1 MAPGP
6 RTELVGKRFVCVG
19 DSGRELD
26 VSRIHEWHWRAGV
39 IRALSYREPSNREL
53 SVYVEFDDLEWEK
66 REWVKVYEDFKI
78 FLVEHQLVW
87 AKRKNP
93 NQTQGSK
100 SKQIQWPALTFKSVV
115 GKAVLHLLIAIEFFV
130 DKQLNFIP
138 GDSAFQLYQD
148 DVDSLSPVL
157 RDNPPLHEEV
167 KAWVKEQKVQEIF
180 MQGPYSLNGY
190 RVRVYRQDSA
200 TQWFTGIIT
209 YHDLLSRT
217 MIVMN
222 DQVLEPQNVDPSMV
236 QMTFLDDVVHSLL
249 KGENIGITSRRR
261 SRSNQNN
268 PAIHGHYT
276 RAQANSPR
284 PVMNS
289 QTTSGKQNQHH
300 QRIIHSNKRKE
311 SDSSVPDEDKIK
323 EDKCE
328 NPLKEESS
336 KNKIK
341 QSVNK
346 RRKQEEVEKLVTLER
361 LKAVS
366 NSDTESSESENS
378 SNKVILDSSSEKSS
392 EGELKNKIASDNTK
406 DEAKSQDDTGTGE
419 QMEIDSS
426 SPCDEKQEVKND
438 NGIQKPEHFDVHID
452 PPRAEFGQQQSIK
465 SKEIS
470 QGCIVKVKTTSE
482 SLSLESLPATTQK
495 PSVQNS
501 VSDISNRTL
510 PDNLLNKN
518 ANIHSPGLTSRNLEM
533 NISTAVHLIV
543 NQRASDIQKSEAE
556 LHLNKSIINEDKSRA
571 NEFLTVMEANNR
583 SEKEKS
589 ASSLGQ
595 EPSVPNKNSK
605 PNKTN
610 TSPDALKP
618 KITYPCSPAACIT
631 KPTSRC
637 KNDSRSSLQHLG
649 PRTVMETTKSPL
661 IVDKNE
667 RFTVYRD
674 PALVGPDTG
683 AKSLSPYLHPHL
695 HPLHTSSHSSSLT
708 TNSSHPALRA
718 ASHHVSGAPRTSVS
732 SSAHILSSG
741 SPHSVHST
749 HHLPTVLPGVPPGP
763 LVCGHLDSVHVRNL
777 NPLTLAHHQ
786 QFLQQQ
792 SSQLLGQTHPPAYNQ
807 LGLYPIIWQYPN
819 GTHLSPGLSMTSSKW
834 VHPENSLSAEA
845 SLRRNASSP
854 WLPQHTSVSS
864 ADSLGLLS
872 HNPVRPASADPH
884 RPLKLASHSSPPL
897 SKTTVAPKKEEFDK
911 KTGVNSKHYVS
922 PAQMKLEF
930 NHDRLAHGRECQLAR
945 GFTSTAFC
953 QSKEKRSMQE
963 PSDSQ
968 NKYNEE
974 RRRILQES
982 IEVARFASSI
992 KTNEVAK
999 DACSRIPS
1007 LPTDGPKQQSIKQ
1020 DSEHCARELYTSK
1033 NSLAHSVPQSN
1044 YFTTLSNSVV
1054 NEPPR
1059 LYLSKDIIYPYAEK
1073 TNPSTPILSSNKT
1086 LSKPPPLIKHQPES
1100 EGLVGKA
1107 TEQFTQQVTSQPQS
1121 ANNNDH
1127 GKTREQLTILQ
1138 SNPLKS
1144 MPSLHRA
1151 PVYHPPSHHVIE
1163 RKEGNYRN
1171 LSPPTLTPIQPVN
1184 AAKISELQ
1192 KPPTLLPEPRVD
1204 GKICIHNPAVSSLD
1218 VWKSGVGNLG
1228 KPVCHLEKSNNKVAP
1243 ASVIVRSS
1251 CISKQENKGDSQTNS
1266 QDSLRGSVLMPSNP
1280 VEHLNS
1286 SKVKD
1291 VWRINTPGVNLDCT
1305 SAAYEKNL
1313 KVLLSDNGTKS
1324 VVASNSLCNSM
1335 TYPADPATTVEI
1347 LNSSE
1352 TKITYC
1358 SSYKMITNSVG
1369 GQVIPKTSTHFG
1381 TQTQECKVKA
1391 TSAAVF
1397 STAVARTGNT
1407 TQNNTG
1413 ASSTTDYYQLKKHK
1427 AALAMAHSA
1436 STPANNNESAS
1447 LKCVKSASSLSP
1459 NNTGKLDVS
1468 YKTSSVTNGQIAQS
1482 SQPGYHTKLKKAW
1495 LTRHSEEDK
1504 NTNKVENTEN
1514 TVKDAKKL
1522 VIVNS
1527 SASISNDVDKTGQ
1540 SEELKNEQEGRKTRR
1555 GTKRMYESGSESDAS
1570 DESENKSELRVK
1582 RQPKPTYKKRQNDL
1596 QKRKADTER
1605 EEEEVKPNGTLYRN
1619 IKEKEKN
1626 KIKLQSDGLPRSVLK
1641 DWRKV
1646 KKLKQT
1652 GESFLQDGSCSEI
1665 APNLQKCR
1673 ECRMVRYRKNEESS
1687 QSAVFCRFY
1696 YFRRLAF
1703 SKNAVLRIDGFSTPD
1718 QCDEEAISLWL
1729 PSDSMDLDL
1738 ESSKYILRNIG
1749 DTFCQI
1755 ETSERTAMSWLKL
1768 DAKIAWKRAVKG
1780 VQEMCDACE
1789 ATLFNMHWVCQ
1800 KCGFVV
1806 CLDCYEARGRRG
1818 SKANKELYVWLKC
1831 VKGQVHDT
1839 KNLMPTQII
1848 PSTVLTDIGEMMRSF
1863 KASWG
1868 IAPHDPSTSEQSM
1881 QIAKLCTTN
1890 GVSQSILNQNTI
1902 ISMAKQPS
1910 ACENAK
1916 TNGSSNSPQKDITT
1930 EKTKELPVSKAVKIK
1945 LSQIDKTEDCKTTAV
1960 CVSNEHGSTLRDLL
1974 TSTAGKLQLGSTD
1987 AGIAFAPVFSAGT
2000 HSGGGAR
2007 SMPNLLDDIIASVVE
2022 NKIPASKSVKLSGKE
2037 ETKLNSQEAKILN
2050 TETISKSH
2058 PEIPHSWLCDGFL
2071 LWLQDPKNPSNWK
2084 IFREC
2089 WRRNQP
2095 VLVSGVHK
2103 NLNSNFWKPE
2113 SFCEEFGDQKVD
2125 LVNCKDGSIISST
2138 RIQDFWDGFED
2149 LTKRTKCKNG
2159 ESMLLKMKDWPS
2171 GDDFRTM
2178 MPSRF
2183 DDLMKNLPLPEYCD
2197 PEGNLNLASRIPDFF
2212 VRPDLGPKLY
2222 GAYGQSTVK
2231 EYGTTNLHLDIAD
2244 VVNVLVYVG
2253 VPKGNGNNYRSAI
2266 LKKIEEDEIDE
2277 TTKKRLQDVNE
2288 TPGALWHVFSA
2299 KDTHKIKEFLQKT
2312 HEEQG
2317 QESPDHDLIRDQTCY
2332 LNKKLRRRLSEECGI
2347 RSWSIFQFLGDAVL
2361 VPAGAL
2367 RQMQSIYSCIQVSED
2382 FVSPEHTM
2390 QSFHLSQELRHQ
2402 SRHELNYEDK
2412 LQVKNIIYHSVKD
2425 AVGSLRMHEE
2435 KVSHTSQNA

>member
-1 MAPGP
+1 M
-6 RTELVGKRFVCVG
+6 T
-19 DSGRELD
+19 
-26 VSRIHEWHWRAGV
+26 
-39 IRALSYREPSNREL
+39 
-53 SVYVEFDDLEWEK
+53 VYVEFDDLEWEK

-87 AKRKNP
+87 AERKNP

-100 SKQIQWPALTFKSVV
+100 SKQVQWPALTFKSVV

-148 DVDSLSPVL
+148 DIDSLSPVL

-261 SRSNQNN
+261 SRSSQNN

-284 PVMNS
+284 PMMNS
-289 QTTSGKQNQHH
+289 QTTSGKQNQH
-300 QRIIHSNKRKE
+300 QQKIIRSNKRKE
-311 SDSSVPDEDKIK
+311 SDSSIPDEDKIK

-328 NPLKEESS
+328 NPVKEESS

-346 RRKQEEVEKLVTLER
+346 RRKQEEGEKQVTLER
-361 LKAVS
+361 RKTVS

-378 SNKVILDSSSEKSS
+378 SHKVILDSSSEQSS
-392 EGELKNKIASDNTK
+392 EKELENKIISDNTK
-406 DEAKSQDDTGTGE
+406 DEGKSQDDTGTEE
-419 QMEIDSS
+419 QMEIDWS
-426 SPCDEKQEVKND
+426 SPCDERQEVKND
-438 NGIQKPEHFDVHID
+438 NGIQKPEHADTQID
-452 PPRAEFGQQQSIK
+452 PQSIEFGQQQSIK
-465 SKEIS
+465 LQEVSPR
-470 QGCIVKVKTTSE
+470 CTVKVRTTSE
-482 SLSLESLPATTQK
+482 SLSLESSSETTQK

-501 VSDISNRTL
+501 VSDVSNGTL
-510 PDNLLNKN
+510 PDNLLNKTV
-518 ANIHSPGLTSRNLEM
+518 NIPSHGLTSQNLET
-533 NISTAVHLIV
+533 NLSTPMHLIV
-543 NQRASDIQKSEAE
+543 NKRTSDFQKSAAE
-556 LHLNKSIINEDKSRA
+556 LHLNNKIITEDKSEARA
-571 NEFLTVMEANNR
+571 FSTVKETNNR

-589 ASSLGQ
+589 ANSSGQ
-595 EPSVPNKNSK
+595 EPTASYKNK
-605 PNKTN
+605 PNKMN
-610 TSPDALKP
+610 TLPDTLKP
-618 KITYPCSPAACIT
+618 KIAYPCNPTVCIT
-631 KPTSRC
+631 KPTTR
-637 KNDSRSSLQHLG
+637 
-649 PRTVMETTKSPL
+649 
-661 IVDKNE
+661 
-667 RFTVYRD
+667 
-674 PALVGPDTG
+674 
-683 AKSLSPYLHPHL
+683 
-695 HPLHTSSHSSSLT
+695 
-708 TNSSHPALRA
+708 
-718 ASHHVSGAPRTSVS
+718 
-732 SSAHILSSG
+732 
-741 SPHSVHST
+741 
-749 HHLPTVLPGVPPGP
+749 
-763 LVCGHLDSVHVRNL
+763 
-777 NPLTLAHHQ
+777 
-786 QFLQQQ
+786 
-792 SSQLLGQTHPPAYNQ
+792 
-807 LGLYPIIWQYPN
+807 W
-819 GTHLSPGLSMTSSKW
+819 LSMTSSKW
-834 VHPENSLSAEA
+834 VHPDNPLSAEA

-872 HNPVRPASADPH
+872 HIPVRPASAEPH

-897 SKTTVAPKKEEFDK
+897 SKTTVVYKKEEIDK
-911 KTGVNSKHYVS
+911 KNVVNSKHSVTA
-922 PAQMKLEF
+922 AQTKLEF
-930 NHDRLAHGRECQLAR
+930 NQDRLSHGRESQLAR

-953 QSKEKRSMQE
+953 QSKEKRSAQE
-963 PSDSQ
+963 PSDSH

-982 IEVARFASSI
+982 IEVARFASTI
-992 KTNEVAK
+992 KTNEVVK
-999 DACSRIPS
+999 DSYSRIPS
-1007 LPTDGPKQQSIKQ
+1007 LPTDGPKSQNIKQ
-1020 DSEHCARELYTSK
+1020 GGEMEHCARELYTSK
-1033 NSLAHSVPQSN
+1033 NSLAHSMPQSN

-1059 LYLSKDIIYPYAEK
+1059 LYLSKDIIHPYAEK
-1073 TNPSTPILSSNKT
+1073 TNSSTPILSYNKT
-1086 LSKPPPLIKHQPES
+1086 LSKPPPLIKHQPEC
-1100 EGLVGKA
+1100 EGLVGKI
-1107 TEQFTQQVTSQPQS
+1107 TEQFPHQMTSQPQS
-1121 ANNNDH
+1121 TNNNDH
-1127 GKTREQLTILQ
+1127 GRTREQLTISQ

-1151 PVYHPPSHHVIE
+1151 PVYHPPSHPVIE

-1171 LSPPTLTPIQPVN
+1171 LSPPTLTPVQPVN

-1204 GKICIHNPAVSSLD
+1204 GKICIHNPVVSSLD
-1218 VWKSGVGNLG
+1218 VWKAGGGNLG
-1228 KPVCHLEKSNNKVAP
+1228 KPVCHLEKSGNKVAP
-1243 ASVIVRSS
+1243 ASVIVRPSS
-1251 CISKQENKGDSQTNS
+1251 IAKQEHKGNIQSNLKNS
-1266 QDSLRGSVLMPSNP
+1266 GRGSVLVQSNLI
-1280 VEHLNS
+1280 EDLNS

-1291 VWRINTPGVNLDCT
+1291 IWRINVPDVNLDT
-1305 SAAYEKNL
+1305 TGAEHEKNL
-1313 KVLLSDNGTKS
+1313 KASCSDNGTKS
-1324 VVASNSLCNSM
+1324 VESNSCNSM
-1335 TYPADPATTVEI
+1335 INPIAPATASKI

-1352 TKITYC
+1352 TSITYC
-1358 SSYKMITNSVG
+1358 SSYITITNSVE
-1369 GQVIPKTSTHFG
+1369 GQIIPKTSTHFG
-1381 TQTQECKVKA
+1381 TGTQECKVNT
-1391 TSAAVF
+1391 TSAVVF
-1397 STAVARTGNT
+1397 STAAARTGNT

-1436 STPANNNESAS
+1436 STTANNNESTS
-1447 LKCVKSASSLSP
+1447 LKSVRSASSLSP
-1459 NNTGKLDVS
+1459 NNTGIIDVS

-1504 NTNKVENTEN
+1504 NTSKVENTE
-1514 TVKDAKKL
+1514 TAGKDAKKL
-1522 VIVNS
+1522 VLVNPS
-1527 SASISNDVDKTGQ
+1527 TSISNDVDKAGQ
-1540 SEELKNEQEGRKTRR
+1540 SEEEKTEQEGRKTRR
-1555 GTKRMYESGSESDAS
+1555 GIKRIYESGSESDAS
-1570 DESENKSELRVK
+1570 DESENKSEHRVK

-1605 EEEEVKPNGTLYRN
+1605 EEEEVKPNGTLYR
-1619 IKEKEKN
+1619 ITKEKEKN

-1652 GESFLQDGSCSEI
+1652 GEPFLQDGSCSEI

-1673 ECRMVRYRKNEESS
+1673 ECRMVRYRKNEEFN

-1718 QCDEEAISLWL
+1718 QYDDEAVNLWL
-1729 PSDSMDLDL
+1729 PGDSMDLDI
-1738 ESSKYILRNIG
+1738 ESSKYILRNID
-1749 DTFCQI
+1749 DTFYQI
-1755 ETSERTAMSWLKL
+1755 ETSEKTAMSWLKH

-1789 ATLFNMHWVCQ
+1789 ATLFNIHWVCQ

-1818 SKANKELYVWLKC
+1818 SKVDKELYVWLKC

-1848 PSTVLTDIGEMMRSF
+1848 PSTVLTDIGDMMRSF
-1863 KASWG
+1863 EASWG
-1868 IAPHDPSTSEQSM
+1868 IVPHDPSTSEQSV
-1881 QIAKLCTTN
+1881 QLAKLCTTN
-1890 GVSQSILNQNTI
+1890 GISQGVLNQNTI
-1902 ISMAKQPS
+1902 ISVAKQPS
-1910 ACENAK
+1910 ASENPK
-1916 TNGSSNSPQKDITT
+1916 TNGSSTSPQNNITT
-1930 EKTKELPVSKAVKIK
+1930 EKTKELPVSKAVKVK
-1945 LSQIDKTEDCKTTAV
+1945 LSQLDKTEDCKTTAV
-1960 CVSNEHGSTLRDLL
+1960 CFSNEHGSTLRDLL
-1974 TSTAGKLQLGSTD
+1974 TSTAGKLQFGSTD

-2000 HSGGGAR
+2000 PTGRGAR

-2022 NKIPASKSVKLSGKE
+2022 NKIPASKSVKLCGKE
-2037 ETKLNSQEAKILN
+2037 ETKQNLQETKKLN
-2050 TETISKSH
+2050 TETISKNHS
-2058 PEIPHSWLCDGFL
+2058 EVPHSWLCDGFL
-2071 LWLQDPKNPSNWK
+2071 LWLQDPRNPNNWK

-2089 WRRNQP
+2089 WRRDQP

-2103 NLNSNFWKPE
+2103 KLNCNIWKPE

-2125 LVNCKDGSIISST
+2125 LVNCKDGSIISNT
-2138 RIQDFWDGFED
+2138 KIQDFWDGFED
-2149 LTKRTKCKNG
+2149 LTKRIKSKNG

-2171 GDDFRTM
+2171 GDDFRTV

-2197 PEGNLNLASRIPDFF
+2197 PEGNLNLASRIPSFF

-2222 GAYGQSTVK
+2222 GAYGQSTIK
-2231 EYGTTNLHLDIAD
+2231 EHGTTNLHLDIAD
-2244 VVNVLVYVG
+2244 VINVLVYVG
-2253 VPKGNGNNYRSAI
+2253 VPKGNGNNHRAAI
-2266 LKKIEEDEIDE
+2266 LKKIEEDEIDD
-2277 TTKKRLQDVNE
+2277 TTKKRLKDGDE
-2288 TPGALWHVFSA
+2288 LPGALWHIFSA

-2312 HEEQG
+2312 HEDQG
-2317 QESPDHDLIRDQTCY
+2317 QESPDHDPIRDQTCY
-2332 LNKKLRRRLSEECGI
+2332 LNKKLRRRLYEESGI

-2361 VPAGAL
+2361 IPAGAL
-2367 RQMQSIYSCIQVSED
+2367 RQMQSIHSCIQVSED
-2382 FVSPEHTM
+2382 FVSPEHSM

-2402 SRHELNYEDK
+2402 SKHELNYEDK

-2425 AVGSLRMHEE
+2425 AVGTLRMHEE
-2435 KVSHTSQNA
+2435 KMLNTSQNA

>member
-1 MAPGP
+1 
-6 RTELVGKRFVCVG
+6 
-19 DSGRELD
+19 
-26 VSRIHEWHWRAGV
+26 
-39 IRALSYREPSNREL
+39 
-53 SVYVEFDDLEWEK
+53 
-66 REWVKVYEDFKI
+66 
-78 FLVEHQLVW
+78 
-87 AKRKNP
+87 
-93 NQTQGSK
+93 
-100 SKQIQWPALTFKSVV
+100 
-115 GKAVLHLLIAIEFFV
+115 
-130 DKQLNFIP
+130 
-138 GDSAFQLYQD
+138 
-148 DVDSLSPVL
+148 
-157 RDNPPLHEEV
+157 
-167 KAWVKEQKVQEIF
+167 
-180 MQGPYSLNGY
+180 
-190 RVRVYRQDSA
+190 
-200 TQWFTGIIT
+200 
-209 YHDLLSRT
+209 
-217 MIVMN
+217 
-222 DQVLEPQNVDPSMV
+222 
-236 QMTFLDDVVHSLL
+236 
-249 KGENIGITSRRR
+249 
-261 SRSNQNN
+261 
-268 PAIHGHYT
+268 
-276 RAQANSPR
+276 
-284 PVMNS
+284 MNS
-289 QTTSGKQNQHH
+289 QTTSGKQNQHQ
-300 QRIIHSNKRKE
+300 QRIIRSNKRKE
-311 SDSSVPDEDKIK
+311 SDSSIPDEDKIK

-392 EGELKNKIASDNTK
+392 EGELKNKITFDNTK
-406 DEAKSQDDTGTGE
+406 DEAKSQDDTGIGE

-438 NGIQKPEHFDVHID
+438 NGIQKPEHFDAHID
-452 PPRAEFGQQQSIK
+452 PHRAEFGQQQSIK
-465 SKEIS
+465 SQEIS

-482 SLSLESLPATTQK
+482 SLSLESLPDTTQK

-510 PDNLLNKN
+510 PDNLLNKT
-518 ANIHSPGLTSRNLEM
+518 ANIHSHGLTSRNLEM
-533 NISTAVHLIV
+533 NFSTPVHLIV
-543 NQRASDIQKSEAE
+543 NKHASDIQKSEAE
-556 LHLNKSIINEDKSRA
+556 LHLNNNIINEDKSQA
-571 NEFLTVMEANNR
+571 IEFLTVMEANNR

-589 ASSLGQ
+589 ASSSGQ
-595 EPSVPNKNSK
+595 EPTAPNKNNK

-649 PRTVMETTKSPL
+649 SRTVMETTKSPL

-683 AKSLSPYLHPHL
+683 AKPLSPYLHPHL

-718 ASHHVSGAPRTSVS
+718 ASHHVSGSPRTSVS

-749 HHLPTVLPGVPPGP
+749 HNLPTVLPGVPPGP

-792 SSQLLGQTHPPAYNQ
+792 SSQLLGQTHPAAYNQ

-872 HNPVRPASADPH
+872 HNPVRPASAEPH
-884 RPLKLASHSSPPL
+884 RPLKLASHSSPPP
-897 SKTTVAPKKEEFDK
+897 SKTTVAHTKEEIDK
-911 KTGVNSKHYVS
+911 KAVVNSKHSVTA
-922 PAQMKLEF
+922 AQMKLEF
-930 NHDRLAHGRECQLAR
+930 NHDRLAHGRESQLAR

-953 QSKEKRSMQE
+953 QSKEKRSTQE

-982 IEVARFASSI
+982 IEVARFASTI

-999 DACSRIPS
+999 DSYSRIPS
-1007 LPTDGPKQQSIKQ
+1007 LPTDGPKPQSIKQ
-1020 DSEHCARELYTSK
+1020 DGETEHCARELYTSK
-1033 NSLAHSVPQSN
+1033 NSLAHSMPQSN

-1059 LYLSKDIIYPYAEK
+1059 LYLSKDIIHPYAEK
-1073 TNPSTPILSSNKT
+1073 TNSSTPILSSNKT

-1107 TEQFTQQVTSQPQS
+1107 TEQLTQQVTSQPQT
-1121 ANNNDH
+1121 ANNNNH
-1127 GKTREQLTILQ
+1127 GRTREQLTISQ

-1171 LSPPTLTPIQPVN
+1171 LSPPTLTPVQPVN

-1204 GKICIHNPAVSSLD
+1204 GKICIHNPVVSSLD

-1251 CISKQENKGDSQTNS
+1251 SIPKQENKGDSQTNS
-1266 QDSLRGSVLMPSNP
+1266 QNSLRGSVLMPSNP
-1280 VEHLNS
+1280 IEHLNS

-1291 VWRINTPGVNLDCT
+1291 VWRINIPGVNLEST
-1305 SAAYEKNL
+1305 SAEYEKNF

-1335 TYPADPATTVEI
+1335 TNPAAPATTVEI
-1347 LNSSE
+1347 LSSSE

-1358 SSYKMITNSVG
+1358 SSYKTITNSVE

-1381 TQTQECKVKA
+1381 TQTQECKVNT

-1397 STAVARTGNT
+1397 STAAARTGNT

-1436 STPANNNESAS
+1436 STTANNNESAS

-1459 NNTGKLDVS
+1459 NNTGKIDVS
-1468 YKTSSVTNGQIAQS
+1468 YKTSFVTNGQIAQS

-1504 NTNKVENTEN
+1504 STNKVENTEN
-1514 TVKDAKKL
+1514 AGKDAKKL

-1540 SEELKNEQEGRKTRR
+1540 SEEEKNEQEGRKTRR

-1619 IKEKEKN
+1619 TKEKEKN

-1652 GESFLQDGSCSEI
+1652 GEPFLQDGSCSEI

-1673 ECRMVRYRKNEESS
+1673 ECRMVRYRKNEEFS

-1718 QCDEEAISLWL
+1718 QCDDEAINLWL

-1789 ATLFNMHWVCQ
+1789 ATLFNIHWVCQ

-1848 PSTVLTDIGEMMRSF
+1848 PSTGKILQRCILGLFCSKLIRVETFSFQLSDLDRRS
-1863 KASWG
+1863 SSRSHLLQTCLPW
-1868 IAPHDPSTSEQSM
+1868 ISLMSVNTYILQL
-1881 QIAKLCTTN
+1881 LC
-1890 GVSQSILNQNTI
+1890 ITI
-1902 ISMAKQPS
+1902 
-1910 ACENAK
+1910 
-1916 TNGSSNSPQKDITT
+1916 
-1930 EKTKELPVSKAVKIK
+1930 KTKELPVSKAVKIK
-1945 LSQIDKTEDCKTTAV
+1945 LSQIDKTEDCKTTTV
-1960 CVSNEHGSTLRDLL
+1960 CLSNEHGSTLRDLL

-2000 HSGGGAR
+2000 PSGRGAR

-2037 ETKLNSQEAKILN
+2037 ETKQEAKNFN

-2058 PEIPHSWLCDGFL
+2058 PEIPHSWLCDGVL
-2071 LWLQDPKNPSNWK
+2071 LWLQDPRNPSNWK

-2089 WRRNQP
+2089 WRRDQP

-2103 NLNSNFWKPE
+2103 NLNSNIWKPE

-2149 LTKRTKCKNG
+2149 LTKRIKSKNG

-2183 DDLMKNLPLPEYCD
+2183 DDVMKNLPLPEYCD

-2222 GAYGQSTVK
+2222 GAYGQSTIK

-2253 VPKGNGNNYRSAI
+2253 VPKGNGNNHKSAI
-2266 LKKIEEDEIDE
+2266 SKKIEEDEIDE
-2277 TTKKRLQDVNE
+2277 TTKKRLKDGNE

-2317 QESPDHDLIRDQTCY
+2317 QESPDHDLICDQTCY
-2332 LNKKLRRRLSEECGI
+2332 LNKKLRRRLYEECGI

-2361 VPAGAL
+2361 IPAGAL

-2435 KVSHTSQNA
+2435 KVSNTSQNA